1 MKRLDPHELAPAL
14 ALAAMLACTSPCGAA
29 DGGAARKSA
38 PAAAGLTQSGDA
50 CSADSDCVSIA
61 TVSPACRHVDPKAAQ
76 VCPGVDR
83 RRAAEFG
90 RVDCA
95 VSNPCRA
102 AAGYRCSEGRCK
114 ARE

>member
-1 MKRLDPHELAPAL
+1 MIRPEPLLLTIALTSAL
-14 ALAAMLACTSPCGAA
+14 AWVFPCSAA
-29 DGGAARKSA
+29 DGTTRHPSVANATN
-38 PAAAGLTQSGDA
+38 PTQSGDA

-83 RRAAEFG
+83 RRAAEYG